1 MGLFRRKIPDF
12 ERNLILRR
20 MVRITKKDFENV
32 DREYRD
38 VKTYPIGSVVDEMYG
53 LNVVQLTKEETKE
66 LLEGKFL
73 YVNDGEYATCI
84 RLYKGDK

>member
-1 MGLFRRKIPDF
+1 ML
-12 ERNLILRR
+12 
-20 MVRITKKDFENV
+20 RITKKDFENA

-53 LNVVQLTKEETKE
+53 LNIVQLTKEETKE

-73 YVNDGEYATCI
+73 YISDFEYAICI
-84 RLYKGDK
+84 RLYEKEKDK